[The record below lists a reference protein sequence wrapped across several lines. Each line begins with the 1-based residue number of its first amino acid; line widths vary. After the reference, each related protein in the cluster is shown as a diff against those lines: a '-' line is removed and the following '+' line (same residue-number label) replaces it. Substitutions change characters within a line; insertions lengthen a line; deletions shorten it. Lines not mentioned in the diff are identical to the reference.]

1 MDIYKNRSKYWI
13 CFILL
18 GIGIMLFCLA
28 DFEKNSTRAAYH
40 TEVGNTAH
48 TRVAKW
54 DITGVTRKE
63 GKQIDMSAGFA
74 QNIITG
80 TGNWFFEMENQSEVR
95 AKINEKDSF
104 VRFRLDHDSYSSK
117 SKNTISWNFL
127 NNEAN
132 QTIENPVT
140 FRIMLYK
147 GRIEDIVQYRHIEN
161 KMNVLSYEQYWALPN
176 QDEQTNYQE
185 EIKENIKGTEM
196 FITSNQTFVKA
207 QEIVNARQI
216 YYYYTDINLTQLE
229 NDILDLGLAQ
239 PEQNVTIQVNW
250 QVQADFIKDQTDV
263 EKDSMYCRY
272 QLYLDTIPTGYQ
284 RVDSYV
290 INGKTYIIAQQ
301 ELPFFEYQKY
311 TSSLGGEPLFSF
323 KDENSYLPDAKLLVR
338 YSELT
343 DLQRQ
348 TILSYQSAESV
359 EDLQHLIEKYEYQQ
373 YTSFLLDQEKS
384 LQVLTYL
391 NYGLKCSIEFHFKV
405 EQVD

>member
-1 MDIYKNRSKYWI
+1 MDIYKNRSKYLI

-18 GIGIMLFCLA
+18 GMGIILFCFA
-28 DFEKNSTRAAYH
+28 DFEKNSTRASYH

-54 DITGVTRKE
+54 DITGVTKKE
-63 GKQIDMSAGFA
+63 GKQIDMSTGFA
-74 QNIITG
+74 QSIITG

-95 AKINEKDSF
+95 AKINEKDSII
-104 VRFRLDHDSYSSK
+104 RFRLDHDSYSSK

-127 NNEAN
+127 SNEEN
-132 QTIENPVT
+132 QAIENPVT
-140 FRIMLYK
+140 FCIMLYK

-161 KMNVLSYEQYWALPN
+161 RTDIVTYEQYWSLSS
-176 QDEQTNYQE
+176 QDEKNSYQE
-185 EIKENIKGTEM
+185 EIKENIEGIEL

-207 QEIVNARQI
+207 QEIVNAKQI
-216 YYYYTDINLTQLE
+216 FYYYMDINLTQLE

-239 PEQNVTIQVNW
+239 PEQNITIQINW
-250 QVQADFIKDQTDV
+250 QVQSDFIKDQTNV
-263 EKDSMYCRY
+263 EKDSVYCRY
-272 QLYLDTIPTGYQ
+272 QLCQDTIPTGYEM
-284 RVDSYV
+284 VNSYFV
-290 INGKTYIIAQQ
+290 NEQTYIIAQQ

-311 TSSLGGEPLFSF
+311 TSSLGGEPLFRF
-323 KDENSYLPDAKLLVR
+323 KDDDSYIPDAKLLVR
-338 YSELT
+338 YSDLT

-348 TILSYQSAESV
+348 MILSYQNIEGV

-373 YTSFLLDQEKS
+373 YELFLSDQQKS
-384 LQVLTYL
+384 LQALTYL

>member
-132 QTIENPVT
+132 QIIENPVT

-161 KMNVLSYEQYWALPN
+161 
-176 QDEQTNYQE
+176 
-185 EIKENIKGTEM
+185 
-196 FITSNQTFVKA
+196 
-207 QEIVNARQI
+207 
-216 YYYYTDINLTQLE
+216 
-229 NDILDLGLAQ
+229 
-239 PEQNVTIQVNW
+239 
-250 QVQADFIKDQTDV
+250 
-263 EKDSMYCRY
+263 
-272 QLYLDTIPTGYQ
+272 
-284 RVDSYV
+284 
-290 INGKTYIIAQQ
+290 
-301 ELPFFEYQKY
+301 
-311 TSSLGGEPLFSF
+311 
-323 KDENSYLPDAKLLVR
+323 
-338 YSELT
+338 
-343 DLQRQ
+343 
-348 TILSYQSAESV
+348 
-359 EDLQHLIEKYEYQQ
+359 
-373 YTSFLLDQEKS
+373 
-384 LQVLTYL
+384 
-391 NYGLKCSIEFHFKV
+391 
-405 EQVD
+405 